1 MQTLP
6 AFQSKLLGV
15 PMAISRLTL
24 LSATIVTLT
33 AVGCGGG
40 GGGGGD
46 TSYSGAANVSIR
58 ATPSKIDTGSRTQ
71 VTIDISDVIES
82 GIALKI
88 RYPIGLKYVP
98 STAFLEVGEKEVDLT
113 PTINVDVSKD
123 DEAYLVFYMPQSQ
136 FKRSG
141 QDYEGEQATMVLQLE
156 GREEVQNGQIEVD
169 PDVDD
174 PAEDNASEFNVD
186 TPEFEAEDSTPIEV
200 VGE

>member
-1 MQTLP
+1 M
-6 AFQSKLLGV
+6 K
-15 PMAISRLTL
+15 ISRSIILA
-24 LSATIVTLT
+24 ATIFALNV
-33 AVGCGGG
+33 VGCGGG

-71 VTIDISDVIES
+71 VSIDISDVVES
-82 GIALKI
+82 GIAIKI

-98 STAFLEVGEKEVDLT
+98 SSAFLNVGEKELDLT

-123 DEAYLVFYMPQSQ
+123 DETYLVFYVTQSQ

-141 QDYEGEQATMVLQLE
+141 QDYDGEQATMTLQLE
-156 GREEVQNGQIEVD
+156 GREAVQNGEIEVD

-174 PAEDNASEFNVD
+174 PAEDNAVEFNVD

-200 VGE
+200 VGD

>member
-1 MQTLP
+1 MK
-6 AFQSKLLGV
+6 S
-15 PMAISRLTL
+15 SCLTL
-24 LSATIVTLT
+24 VSATFVSL
-33 AVGCGGG
+33 AVIGCGGG

-71 VTIDISDVIES
+71 VSIDISDVVES

-88 RYPIGLKYVP
+88 RYPTGLKYVP
-98 STAFLEVGEKEVDLT
+98 STAFLEVGEKEVDLS
-113 PTINVDVSKD
+113 PTVNVDISKED
-123 DEAYLVFYMPQSQ
+123 HSYLVFYMPQAQ

-141 QDYEGEQATMVLQLE
+141 RDYEGEQATMILQLE
-156 GREEVQNGQIEVD
+156 GREEVQNGEIEVD

-174 PAEDNASEFNVD
+174 PAEDNAAEFNVD

-200 VGE
+200 VGD

>member
-1 MQTLP
+1 M
-6 AFQSKLLGV
+6 K
-15 PMAISRLTL
+15 ISRSIILA
-24 LSATIVTLT
+24 ATFFAFTG
-33 AVGCGGG
+33 VGWGGG

-71 VTIDISDVIES
+71 VSIDISDVVES
-82 GIALKI
+82 GIAIKI

-98 STAFLEVGEKEVDLT
+98 SSAFLNVGEKELDLT

-123 DEAYLVFYMPQSQ
+123 DETYLVFYVTQSQ

-141 QDYEGEQATMVLQLE
+141 QDYDGEQATMTLQLE
-156 GREEVQNGQIEVD
+156 GREAVQNGEIEVD

-174 PAEDNASEFNVD
+174 PAEDNAVEFNVD

-200 VGE
+200 VGD

>member
-1 MQTLP
+1 MKIAWSTLFT
-6 AFQSKLLGV
+6 A
-15 PMAISRLTL
+15 TL
-24 LSATIVTLT
+24 LSSIT
-33 AVGCGGG
+33 AGCGGG

-46 TSYSGAANVSIR
+46 TTYSGAANVSIK
-58 ATPSKIDTGSRTQ
+58 ASPSKIDTGSRTQ
-71 VTIDISDVIES
+71 VSIDISDVVEG

-98 STAFLEVGEKEVDLT
+98 SSAFLNVGEKELDLT
-113 PTINVDVSKD
+113 PTINVDVTKD
-123 DEAYLVFYMPQSQ
+123 DETYLVFYMKQSQ

-141 QDYEGEQATMVLQLE
+141 DQYEGEQATMVLLLE
-156 GREEVQNGQIEVD
+156 GREAVQEGAIEVD